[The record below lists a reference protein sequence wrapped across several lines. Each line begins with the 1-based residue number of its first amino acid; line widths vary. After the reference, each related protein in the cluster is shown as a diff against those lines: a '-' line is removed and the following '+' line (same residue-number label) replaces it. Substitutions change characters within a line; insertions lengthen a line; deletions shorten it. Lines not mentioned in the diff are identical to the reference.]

1 MRIAVWRY
9 NRRMQVKV
17 EIPDQFASFLVPP
30 GSDAGRRLLEDSVA
44 AAYRERRLTVEQVAV
59 SGRNTQYT
67 KDEFGL
73 VFTRGTGPDREQRV
87 TRYSPLGAKSRE
99 LSLGQLSDR
108 ELADLL
114 AHSQPA
120 WTAPELGYRR

>member
-1 MRIAVWRY
+1 MPRRIIDVDGVQW
-9 NRRMQVKV
+9 V
-17 EIPDQFASFLVPP
+17 
-30 GSDAGRRLLEDSVA
+30 
-44 AAYRERRLTVEQVAV
+44 VAV

-73 VFTRGTGPDREQRV
+73 VFTRGTGPAREQRV

-99 LSLGQLSDR
+99 LSLRQLSDR
-108 ELADLL
+108 ELGDLL
-114 AHSQPA
+114 IHSQPA